1 MSLGMPT
8 AVVLEFHFY
17 ARVPLCIMWGFTI
30 YFWYGSLDICCL
42 FPHCEQGVIPW
53 SGAVCV
59 YSEKEAVGRASTH
72 YLLAGLMRVARTCR
86 KMAQATPS

>member
-1 MSLGMPT
+1 MQSKLRMPYKWVT
-8 AVVLEFHFY
+8 EKCDGIHGL
-17 ARVPLCIMWGFTI
+17 
-30 YFWYGSLDICCL
+30 
-42 FPHCEQGVIPW
+42 
-53 SGAVCV
+53 GAVCV